1 MLTAPTRRK
10 PSTISLSQKALLLS
24 VSCIASFVTGCG
36 SHRRPKFRFTDAAY
50 AHPLTPTEAISTGAP
65 TDAPD
70 IDSGTGSVPPQLSL
84 IRTVPL
90 KPHVA
95 APPVSPPTR

>member
-10 PSTISLSQKALLLS
+10 HSTISLSQKALLLS
-24 VSCIASFVTGCG
+24 VSCIAIFVTGCG
-36 SHRRPKFRFTDAAY
+36 SHRPPQFRFTHADAAP
-50 AHPLTPTEAISTGAP
+50 PLTPTEAIAPGAP

-95 APPVSPPTR
+95 APPV